1 MTVVGPRFVFVTGG
15 VVSSV
20 GKGIAAAS
28 IGALLL
34 ARGFSARLKKLEP
47 YINVD
52 PGTINPYKHGE
63 VYVTDDGG
71 ETDLDMGHYE
81 RFTGIPTRAIDLLT
95 TGKVYSS
102 VIARERKGDYLGSDI
117 QVVPHITDEIKRC
130 VLSAVE
136 GVDFV
141 ICEVGGTVG
150 DIESLPFLEAIRQ
163 LRNDLGPQRSVNVH
177 LTLLPYIASANE
189 LKTKPSQHSVREL
202 LRTGIQPEFLI
213 CRSSHGF
220 EGETRKKLSLFC
232 NIPEPHI
239 VDAPD
244 ENWIY
249 QIPLNF
255 HKSDLDGALCRYFSL
270 SCQKVDLKKWEELVT
285 RFQSSRNTVRLGV
298 FGKYAHFLE
307 AYKSLQEA
315 IVHAGGAQGT
325 KVEVQWVETE
335 DEACV
340 QAALPE
346 VHAMIVPGGF
356 GSRGIPG
363 KLRAIQYARE
373 NKIPFLGICLGMQLA
388 IIEAARHLLGL
399 PDASSTEFGETPEP
413 VIALMTEWMQGEQ
426 LQRRTACGNL
436 GGTMRLGA
444 YPCVVRPNSKLA
456 GVYDGKKEISERH
469 RHRYEVNSTYLE
481 RLEKVGLCFSGWS
494 PDGDLPEAVE
504 YTDHPWF
511 LAVQY
516 HPEFKSRPFA
526 PHPLFVHLVQA
537 ALRKKKGAQ

>member
-1 MTVVGPRFVFVTGG
+1 MIPAAPRFIFVTGG

-28 IGALLL
+28 IGALLQ
-34 ARGFSARLKKLEP
+34 ARGFSVRLKKLEP

-81 RFTGIPTRAIDLLT
+81 RFTGVPTRSIDLLT
-95 TGKVYSS
+95 TGKVYSA
-102 VIARERKGDYLGSDI
+102 VIARERRGDYLGSDI
-117 QVVPHITDEIKRC
+117 QVVPHITDEIKHR
-130 VLSAVE
+130 VLFSVE
-136 GVDFV
+136 NVDFV

-150 DIESLPFLEAIRQ
+150 DIEGLPFLEAIRQ
-163 LRNDLGPQRSVNVH
+163 LRNDLGRERSVNVH
-177 LTLLPYIASANE
+177 LTLLPYIASAGE

-213 CRSSHGF
+213 CRSTQGF
-220 EGETRKKLSLFC
+220 EETTRKKLALFC
-232 NIPEPHI
+232 NVPETHI

-244 ENWIY
+244 ASSIY

-255 HKSDLDGALCRYFSL
+255 HKSDLDGALCQYFSL
-270 SCQKVDLKKWEELVT
+270 SSPRIDLKKWENLLIKL
-285 RFQSSRNTVRLGV
+285 QSPKDTLRLGI

-315 IVHAGGAQGT
+315 IAHAGGAQDV
-325 KVEVQWVETE
+325 KIDVRWVDTE
-335 DEACV
+335 DIGSV

-346 VHAMIVPGGF
+346 VQAMIVPGGF
-356 GSRGIPG
+356 GARGVPG
-363 KLRAIQYARE
+363 KLQVIQYARE
-373 NKIPFLGICLGMQLA
+373 HKIPFLGICLGLQLV
-388 IIEAARHLLGL
+388 IIEAARHLLAL
-399 PDASSTEFGETPEP
+399 PEASSTEFGETSEP
-413 VIALMTEWMQGEQ
+413 VIALMIEWMQGEQ
-426 LQRRTACGNL
+426 LQRRTAQGDL

-444 YPCVVRPNSKLA
+444 YPCTIIQGTKLA
-456 GVYDGKKEISERH
+456 AVYDGKKEVSERH
-469 RHRYEVNSTYLE
+469 RHRYEVNSAYKE
-481 RLEKVGLCFSGWS
+481 RLEEVGLRFSGLS
-494 PDGDLPEAVE
+494 PDGDLLEAVE
-504 YTDHPWF
+504 YKDHPWF
-511 LAVQY
+511 VAVQY

-537 ALRKKKGAQ
+537 ALHQKKSKR